1 MIFLHIQYVSRYNL
15 MERAFGDI
23 RRGSVAPRHEHKLPS
38 LPRVNPH
45 GLSGNWF
52 WWVETV
58 AHRFYWF

>member
-1 MIFLHIQYVSRYNL
+1 
-15 MERAFGDI
+15 MEKAFGDI

-45 GLSGNWF
+45 GLPGNWF